1 MVDPVRSPQHAPRD
15 LPTELPAALDP
26 AKEAR
31 ELLEVGSRWGRDDY
45 DARATAFAEAI
56 RQGDADYQQAL
67 VAELLGQDSNAFNSW
82 MTPARINSLV
92 DSGQISLTERGAMA
106 EAIAG
111 AFNNGQLPGHEV
123 RNASGEVVAQGS
135 ALDTFLYSGTAG
147 LDVDNQV
154 EHAQHMRDLAEF
166 FSGPLYSGEVS
177 AFRENFANHL
187 IGNHALN
194 DGIDN
199 GMVRDNAATLAAIVL
214 NGDPTRGD
222 IAADVLAGLDQG
234 QLDAFM
240 ERVARGGQW
249 LTTERLDS
257 IVPGSVVALRDDL
270 SASDIAL

>member
-1 MVDPVRSPQHAPRD
+1 WSSRCRNRARPVFDRIPRAGPDSPPGAATTTIRPIRPLRSSPMVDPVRSPQHAPRD

-147 LDVDNQV
+147 
-154 EHAQHMRDLAEF
+154 
-166 FSGPLYSGEVS
+166 
-177 AFRENFANHL
+177 
-187 IGNHALN
+187 
-194 DGIDN
+194 
-199 GMVRDNAATLAAIVL
+199 
-214 NGDPTRGD
+214 
-222 IAADVLAGLDQG
+222 
-234 QLDAFM
+234 
-240 ERVARGGQW
+240 
-249 LTTERLDS
+249 
-257 IVPGSVVALRDDL
+257 
-270 SASDIAL
+270 